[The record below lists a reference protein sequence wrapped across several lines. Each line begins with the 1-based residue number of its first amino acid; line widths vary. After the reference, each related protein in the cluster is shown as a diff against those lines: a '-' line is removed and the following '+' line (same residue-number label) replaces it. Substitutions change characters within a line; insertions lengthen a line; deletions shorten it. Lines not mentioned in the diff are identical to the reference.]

1 MRQVLLERGV
11 VQQTKRW
18 NTLRYMGRIPLLPI
32 QRNGIN
38 TFLYAATSAKGRYFF
53 MQCFK
58 QFSDSANNLKK
69 TRTLVITAMFVALNI
84 TLDLLNLRIQLTP
97 DLRIGVGFVT
107 SAMVGMLFGPVPAMT
122 AGAAGDMIGWLVNP
136 GGGGYFPGFTI
147 TAILAGMIWGLFLY
161 QKKPSFL
168 RLLTARLTISILLNI
183 GLNSLWKMIYFGKA
197 YTVASLL
204 LSVWK
209 NLLLLLPEALL
220 LFVCAKLVTRLA
232 QQMSIHR

>member
-1 MRQVLLERGV
+1 
-11 VQQTKRW
+11 
-18 NTLRYMGRIPLLPI
+18 
-32 QRNGIN
+32 
-38 TFLYAATSAKGRYFF
+38 
-53 MQCFK
+53 MQYFK

-97 DLRIGVGFVT
+97 DLRIGIGFVT

>member
-1 MRQVLLERGV
+1 MQ
-11 VQQTKRW
+11 
-18 NTLRYMGRIPLLPI
+18 
-32 QRNGIN
+32 
-38 TFLYAATSAKGRYFF
+38 FF
-53 MQCFK
+53 K
-58 QFSDSANNLKK
+58 LFSDSADNLKK
-69 TRTLVITAMFVALNI
+69 SRTLSITAMFVALNV

-107 SAMVGMLFGPVPAMT
+107 SAMVGMLFGPIPAMI
-122 AGAAGDMIGWLVNP
+122 AGAAGDMLGWLVNT

-168 RLLTARLTISILLNI
+168 RLLVARLSISILLNI
-183 GLNSLWKMIYFGKA
+183 GLNSFWKMIYFGKA

-220 LFVCAKLVTRLA
+220 LFVCAKLVVRLA
-232 QQMSIHR
+232 KQMSIHR